1 LRFETSS
8 KRPGS
13 AAPQASQPSY
23 TGRFVLLP
31 KNLVT
36 ERAEARIVSRPTR
49 TGRAPLEGD
58 YLKPRL
64 SRGFFMTG
72 PKHAQRGAPNDNDPP
87 ATHDRSASIRA
98 TEARQRE
105 KGGGYVA
112 RRCRYHAACGDW
124 LYRARFCSSVR
135 ALVGHACFAG
145 GRAVPVSP
153 IAARAVLRER
163 PWFGAGR

>member
-1 LRFETSS
+1 MPKYGLAVAL
-8 KRPGS
+8 RPGS

-36 ERAEARIVSRPTR
+36 ERAEARIVSRTTR

-72 PKHAQRGAPNDNDPP
+72 PNHAQRGAPNDNDPP
-87 ATHDRSASIRA
+87 ATHDRLASVRA
-98 TEARQRE
+98 TGARQRE
-105 KGGGYVA
+105 KGGGHVA
-112 RRCRYHAACGDW
+112 RHCRHHAACGDW
-124 LYRARFCSSVR
+124 LRARLCGSVR
-135 ALVGHACFAG
+135 ALVG
-145 GRAVPVSP
+145 RAVPGSL
-153 IAARAVLRER
+153 IAARAGLRE
-163 PWFGAGR
+163 